1 MKLTSYLLSMTL
13 LGSLGSASAILP
25 PPPPSEVDAA
35 MENDTISPPSPV
47 SAFES
52 SPSLMGSPAVL
63 IPPPPP
69 SETENAFESFLKVG
83 YSSNYD
89 YKGMVV
95 SSALCKQGDVSY
107 ALGTNYALSNGMIL
121 ASGIQYTDI
130 YGGALNADNETL
142 FTLGLKDEVLPNLHV
157 QYGYSLTHGGF
168 AGEYARFMG
177 EAHSVTQAFDLSLHY
192 KFGISGYFA
201 GLETSYSFQGLT
213 GWWLGGVFGYEYE
226 VNEKL
231 NLRLTAGT
239 SASWSYWQT
248 SGANQINV
256 RLQADY
262 HLADNW
268 VITPM
273 VSTHWLCNS
282 GLKMN
287 SRAGEHLFRLFT
299 VMAGVQVS
307 YQF

>member
-1 MKLTSYLLSMTL
+1 MKLTPYLLSIAL
-13 LGSLGSASAILP
+13 LGSVSAILP
-25 PPPPSEVDAA
+25 PPPPAEVEAA
-35 MENDTISPPSPV
+35 MENDSIAPPSPV

-52 SPSLMGSPAVL
+52 ASSSPYVESPSSL

-69 SETENAFESFLKVG
+69 SETENAFESYLKVG

-89 YKGMVV
+89 YKGMVT
-95 SSALCKQGDVSY
+95 SSGLCKQGDTFY

-121 ASGIQYTDI
+121 VSGIQYTDI

-142 FTLGLKDEVLPNLHV
+142 FTLGLKDEVLPNLNV

-177 EAHSVTQAFDLSLHY
+177 EAHSVTQAFDLSVHY

-213 GWWLGGVFGYEYE
+213 GWWLSGVFGYDYE

-248 SGANQINV
+248 SGANQVNV

-262 HLADNW
+262 RLTDNW
-268 VITPM
+268 MLTPM
-273 VSTHWLCNS
+273 ISTHWLCNS

-287 SRAGEHLFRLFT
+287 SRAGEHLFRPFT